1 VIENN
6 HNRRFD
12 IVLFVNGIPLV
23 VIELK
28 NPADEN
34 ATIWT
39 AFNQLETYK
48 DQIPSIFRF
57 NEILVISD
65 GMEAWAGT
73 ITADNESAVEVL
85 GNETLKDI
93 AEELVDTL
101 KHNVTIDW
109 ILKESIQAKLRL
121 LVKKTLKKYG
131 YPPDKQA
138 KATDLVLE
146 QASLLCKDWAEISN

>member
-1 VIENN
+1 MIENN